1 MNISTKTNP
10 HFYTKLLLLF
20 SSTCLWLTPPLLG
33 VANAQEKQ
41 PNNPITQNTSE
52 STTETTPQPRR
63 QGRPIFIE
71 QERKF
76 GGGSFLDSAVNGIDN
91 TFPDPAKVS
100 GFRSDPLSNELT
112 NIQGTIRVESRDDNS
127 DNFLD
132 THFFDDGGFADITLT
147 DANPG
152 SNPQLGTV
160 TVYGTVTLNNG
171 QTLQFNNIPATYNA
185 GFSSKGNKVSGVLQV
200 IDPNNP
206 GNTIFIQL
214 PVTTVPDTDDNKP
227 ISAPGS
233 LSIGLPTDR

>member
-20 SSTCLWLTPPLLG
+20 SSTCLWLTPPLLL

-41 PNNPITQNTSE
+41 SDNPITQNTSQ
-52 STTETTPQPRR
+52 STTETAPQPRR

-112 NIQGTIRVESRDDNS
+112 NIEGTLTVESRDDDD

-132 THFFDDGGFADITLT
+132 THFVDAGGFADITLT
-147 DANPG
+147 NANPG
-152 SNPQLGTV
+152 ANPRLGTV
-160 TVYGTVTLNNG
+160 TVSRTVTLTNG

>member
-1 MNISTKTNP
+1 MEISQKMNYRFHTKT
-10 HFYTKLLLLF
+10 LLIL

-41 PNNPITQNTSE
+41 PDAPIAQNTSE
-52 STTETTPQPRR
+52 TTTETVPQPRR
-63 QGRPIFIE
+63 QGRPYFIE

-112 NIQGTIRVESRDDNS
+112 NIQGTITVESRDDDD

-132 THFFDDGGFADITLT
+132 THFFDDAGFADIELT
-147 DANPG
+147 NANPG

-160 TVYGTVTLNNG
+160 TVSGSVTLNNG
-171 QTLQFNNIPATYNA
+171 QTIKFNDVPATYNA

-214 PVTTVPDTDDNKP
+214 PVTTVPDTDDNQP